1 MREPLFYE
9 IRVQGEL
16 DDYWQ
21 DWLGE
26 LRLENQENGQTLL
39 SGFLPDQAALH
50 GVLVKI
56 RDLNLTLISVN
67 LTRSKQGKERS

>member
-9 IRVQGEL
+9 IRIQGEL

-21 DWLGE
+21 DWFGE
-26 LRLENQENGQTLL
+26 LRLENQENGQALL

-67 LTRSKQGKERS
+67 LTHSKQGEDRG